1 MKVTVKVIGSTSI
14 LSLLSFPR
22 SEDGSNLV
30 DFKLH
35 QQIVIDLSFVSDW
48 SREGHKF
55 TIVRSESGG
64 EMQCDPGNVRH

>member
-22 SEDGSNLV
+22 SEDGKKLV
-30 DFKLH
+30 YFKLH
-35 QQIVIDLSFVSDW
+35 QKIVIDLSFVSDW
-48 SREGHKF
+48 LREGRKF
-55 TIVRSESGG
+55 TIVRTESGG